1 MTEQLWPQWVDSLE
15 KSLML
20 EGIGGRRRRGRQRMR
35 WLDGIT
41 DSMDMSLSEL
51 WELVMDREAWHAA
64 IHGVTESDM
73 TEQLNWT
80 ELNWVTE
87 NLQGNSRFFSCNTTH
102 CMCRHHLE
110 FVLSP
115 CENWGSWDCHRCW
128 YSGQVLLRV
137 VKSFIF
143 NPEVSC
149 LLPASRKQGRLTDWL
164 ASRVKAL
171 LDCSYFLMALILTK
185 YLGKKNGYL
194 APSEIKLYYKAILHK
209 P

>member
-1 MTEQLWPQWVDSLE
+1 
-15 KSLML
+15 
-20 EGIGGRRRRGRQRMR
+20 
-35 WLDGIT
+35 
-41 DSMDMSLSEL
+41 
-51 WELVMDREAWHAA
+51 MDREAWHAA

-102 CMCRHHLE
+102 CMCRHHLD